1 MLEKGVRKE
10 GLGVKFWMRFRNLL
24 TLLRHHGNQ
33 AQLGDLPAGVGAL
46 GLLAWG

>member
-24 TLLRHHGNQ
+24 LLLRHHGNQ
-33 AQLGDLPAGVGAL
+33 AQLRGSACGGGSL